1 MPSSTCA
8 ASVKKAVRKKNASV
22 GSVPSVASVGSVA
35 PNTFGA
41 EYLKVAGRHLVQ
53 YNSSAYALFI
63 ANVGD

>member
-1 MPSSTCA
+1 MPSSACA
-8 ASVKKAVRKKNASV
+8 APVKKAVRKKNASV
-22 GSVPSVASVGSVA
+22 ASNA
-35 PNTFGA
+35 FGA